1 VGKMVVRENFQQQ
14 LEEMKQAI
22 VKISNMTEDAL
33 LQSIDALKNQDL
45 DLALQIIE
53 NDNRINVLEDEI
65 NDLAILLIAK
75 QAPVATD
82 LRRIIAAIKISSD
95 IERMADFAVN
105 IAKSTIRIGSTKLIK
120 PLEEIPK
127 MAALAIEML
136 TNATTAY
143 IEEDV
148 VLAKNLSE
156 QDDQVDEMYGR
167 LIQELLELMTKN
179 PEHLAQITQLSF
191 VCRYLERTAD
201 HATNIAESIIFLVK
215 GKRYGLN
222 D

>member
-1 VGKMVVRENFQQQ
+1 MVVRENFQLQ

-22 VKISNMTEDAL
+22 VQISKLAEEAL
-33 LQSIDALKNQDL
+33 ELSVEALKNQDL
-45 DLALQIIE
+45 DKALQIIE

-65 NDLAILLIAK
+65 NDMAILLIAK
-75 QAPVATD
+75 QAPVASD

-105 IAKSTIRIGSTKLIK
+105 IAKSTIRIGKQELIK
-120 PLEEIPK
+120 PLEELPK
-127 MAALAIEML
+127 MAHHAIAML
-136 TNATTAY
+136 TTATKAY
-143 IEEDV
+143 VEEDV
-148 VLAKNLSE
+148 ALAKQLAE
-156 QDDQVDEMYGR
+156 LDDEVDETYGK
-167 LIQELLELMTKN
+167 IIKELLELMTKN
-179 PEHLAQITQLSF
+179 PEHLSQISQLLF
-191 VCRYLERTAD
+191 VCRYIERTAD

>member
-1 VGKMVVRENFQQQ
+1 MVVRENFQLQ

-22 VKISNMTEDAL
+22 IQISRLTEEAL
-33 LQSIDALKNQDL
+33 LQSVEALKTQDL
-45 DLALQIIE
+45 DKALEVIE

-65 NDLAILLIAK
+65 NDMAILLIAK
-75 QAPVATD
+75 QAPVASD

-105 IAKSTIRIGSTKLIK
+105 IAKSTIRIGKQELIK
-120 PLEEIPK
+120 PLEELPK
-127 MAALAIEML
+127 MAKHAINML
-136 TNATTAY
+136 TAATKAY
-143 IEEDV
+143 VEEDV
-148 VLAKNLSE
+148 ALAKELADM
-156 QDDQVDEMYGR
+156 DDYVDETYGK
-167 LIQELLELMTKN
+167 IIKELLELMTKN
-179 PEHLAQITQLSF
+179 PEHLSQISQLLF
-191 VCRYLERTAD
+191 VCRYIERTAD

>member
-1 VGKMVVRENFQQQ
+1 MVVRENFQLQ

-22 VKISNMTEDAL
+22 IQISRLTEEAL
-33 LQSIDALKNQDL
+33 LQSVEALKTQDL
-45 DLALQIIE
+45 DKALEVIE

-65 NDLAILLIAK
+65 NDMAILLIAK
-75 QAPVATD
+75 QAPVASD

-105 IAKSTIRIGSTKLIK
+105 IAKSTIRIGKQELIK
-120 PLEEIPK
+120 PLEELPK
-127 MAALAIEML
+127 MAKHAINML
-136 TNATTAY
+136 TAATKAY
-143 IEEDV
+143 VEEDV
-148 VLAKNLSE
+148 ALAKELADM
-156 QDDQVDEMYGR
+156 DDYVDETYGK
-167 LIQELLELMTKN
+167 IIKELLELMTQN
-179 PEHLAQITQLSF
+179 PEHLSQISQLLF
-191 VCRYLERTAD
+191 VCRYIERTAD

>member
-1 VGKMVVRENFQQQ
+1 MVVRENFQLQ

-22 VKISNMTEDAL
+22 VQISKLAEEAL
-33 LQSIDALKNQDL
+33 ELSVEALKNQDL
-45 DLALQIIE
+45 DKALQIIE

-65 NDLAILLIAK
+65 NDMAILLIAK
-75 QAPVATD
+75 QAPVASD

-105 IAKSTIRIGSTKLIK
+105 IAKSTIRIGKQELIK
-120 PLEEIPK
+120 PLEELPK
-127 MAALAIEML
+127 MAHQAIAML
-136 TNATTAY
+136 TTATKAY
-143 IEEDV
+143 VEEDV
-148 VLAKNLSE
+148 ALAKILAE
-156 QDDQVDEMYGR
+156 LDDEVDETYGK
-167 LIQELLELMTKN
+167 IIKELLELMTKN
-179 PEHLAQITQLSF
+179 PEHLSQISQLLF
-191 VCRYLERTAD
+191 VCRYIERTAD

>member
-1 VGKMVVRENFQQQ
+1 MVVRENFQLQ

-22 VKISNMTEDAL
+22 VQISKLAEEAL
-33 LQSIDALKNQDL
+33 ELSVEALKNQDL
-45 DLALQIIE
+45 DKALQIIE

-65 NDLAILLIAK
+65 NDMAILLIAK
-75 QAPVATD
+75 QAPVASD

-105 IAKSTIRIGSTKLIK
+105 IAKSTIRIGKQEFIK
-120 PLEEIPK
+120 PLEELPK
-127 MAALAIEML
+127 MAQHAIAML
-136 TNATTAY
+136 TTATKAY
-143 IEEDV
+143 VEEDV
-148 VLAKNLSE
+148 ALAKQLAE
-156 QDDQVDEMYGR
+156 LDDEVDETYGK
-167 LIQELLELMTKN
+167 IIKELLELMTKN
-179 PEHLAQITQLSF
+179 PEHLSQISQLLF
-191 VCRYLERTAD
+191 VCRYIERTAD

>member
-1 VGKMVVRENFQQQ
+1 MVVRENFQLQ

-22 VKISNMTEDAL
+22 VQISKLTEEAL
-33 LQSIDALKNQDL
+33 ELSVEALKNQDL
-45 DLALQIIE
+45 DKALQIIE

-65 NDLAILLIAK
+65 NDMAILLIAK
-75 QAPVATD
+75 QAPVASD

-105 IAKSTIRIGSTKLIK
+105 IAKSTIRIGKQELIK
-120 PLEEIPK
+120 PLEELPK
-127 MAALAIEML
+127 MAHHAIAML
-136 TNATTAY
+136 TTATKAY
-143 IEEDV
+143 VEEDV
-148 VLAKNLSE
+148 ALAKQLAE
-156 QDDQVDEMYGR
+156 LDDEVDETYGK
-167 LIQELLELMTKN
+167 IIKELLELMTKN
-179 PEHLAQITQLSF
+179 PEHLSQISQLLF
-191 VCRYLERTAD
+191 VCRYIERTAD

>member
-1 VGKMVVRENFQQQ
+1 MVVRENFQLQ

-22 VKISNMTEDAL
+22 VQISKLTEEAL
-33 LQSIDALKNQDL
+33 ELSVDALKNQDL
-45 DLALQIIE
+45 DKALQIIE

-65 NDLAILLIAK
+65 NDMAILLIAK
-75 QAPVATD
+75 QAPVASD

-105 IAKSTIRIGSTKLIK
+105 IAKSTIRIGKQELIK
-120 PLEEIPK
+120 PLEELPNMAYHAIK
-127 MAALAIEML
+127 MLTTATKAYIDEDVALAKE
-136 TNATTAY
+136 
-143 IEEDV
+143 
-148 VLAKNLSE
+148 LADL
-156 QDDQVDEMYGR
+156 DDYVDETYGK
-167 LIQELLELMTKN
+167 IIKELLELMTQN
-179 PEHLAQITQLSF
+179 PEHLSQISQLLF
-191 VCRYLERTAD
+191 VCRYIERTAD

>member
-1 VGKMVVRENFQQQ
+1 MVVRENFQLQ

-22 VKISNMTEDAL
+22 VQISKLAEEAL
-33 LQSIDALKNQDL
+33 LQSVEALRTQDL
-45 DLALQIIE
+45 DKALQIIE

-75 QAPVATD
+75 QAPVASD

-105 IAKSTIRIGSTKLIK
+105 IAKSTIRIGTAELIK
-120 PLEEIPK
+120 PLEELPK
-127 MAALAIEML
+127 MAKHAIHMLTTATKAYIDEDVALAKE
-136 TNATTAY
+136 
-143 IEEDV
+143 
-148 VLAKNLSE
+148 LADL
-156 QDDQVDEMYGR
+156 DDYVDETYGR
-167 LIQELLELMTKN
+167 IIQELLELMTKN
-179 PEHLAQITQLSF
+179 PDHLTQITQLLF
-191 VCRYLERTAD
+191 VCRYIERTAD

>member
-1 VGKMVVRENFQQQ
+1 MVVRENFQLQ

-22 VKISNMTEDAL
+22 VQISKLAEEAL
-33 LQSIDALKNQDL
+33 ELSVEALKNQDL
-45 DLALQIIE
+45 DKALQIIE

-65 NDLAILLIAK
+65 NDMAILLIAK
-75 QAPVATD
+75 QAPVASD

-105 IAKSTIRIGSTKLIK
+105 IAKSTIRIGKQELIK
-120 PLEEIPK
+120 PLEELPN
-127 MAALAIEML
+127 MAHHAISML
-136 TNATTAY
+136 TTATKAY
-143 IEEDV
+143 VEEDV
-148 VLAKNLSE
+148 ALAKQLAE
-156 QDDQVDEMYGR
+156 LDDEVDETYGK
-167 LIQELLELMTKN
+167 IIKELLELMTKN
-179 PEHLAQITQLSF
+179 PEHLSQISQLLF
-191 VCRYLERTAD
+191 VCRYIERTAD

>member
-1 VGKMVVRENFQQQ
+1 MVVRENFQLQ

-22 VKISNMTEDAL
+22 VQISKLTEEAL
-33 LQSIDALKNQDL
+33 ELSVDALKNQDL
-45 DLALQIIE
+45 DKALQIIE

-65 NDLAILLIAK
+65 NDMAILLIAK
-75 QAPVATD
+75 QAPVASD

-105 IAKSTIRIGSTKLIK
+105 IAKSTIRIGKEELIK
-120 PLEEIPK
+120 PLEELPK
-127 MAALAIEML
+127 MAHHAINMLRTATKAYIDEDVALAKEL
-136 TNATTAY
+136 G
-143 IEEDV
+143 E
-148 VLAKNLSE
+148 L
-156 QDDQVDEMYGR
+156 DDFVDETYGK
-167 LIQELLELMTKN
+167 IIKELLELMTQH
-179 PEHLAQITQLSF
+179 PEQLSQISQLLF
-191 VCRYLERTAD
+191 VCRYIERTAD

>member
-1 VGKMVVRENFQQQ
+1 MVVRENFQLQ

-22 VKISNMTEDAL
+22 IQISKLTEEAL
-33 LQSIDALKNQDL
+33 LQSVEALKTQDL
-45 DLALQIIE
+45 DKALEVIE

-65 NDLAILLIAK
+65 NDMAILLIAK
-75 QAPVATD
+75 QAPVASD

-105 IAKSTIRIGSTKLIK
+105 IAKSTIRIGKQELIK
-120 PLEEIPK
+120 PLEELPK
-127 MAALAIEML
+127 MAHHAIHML
-136 TNATTAY
+136 TTATKAY
-143 IEEDV
+143 VEEDV
-148 VLAKNLSE
+148 SLAKELADL
-156 QDDQVDEMYGR
+156 DDYVDETYGK
-167 LIQELLELMTKN
+167 IIKELLELMTKN
-179 PEHLAQITQLSF
+179 PDHLSQISQLLF
-191 VCRYLERTAD
+191 VCRYIERTAD

>member
-1 VGKMVVRENFQQQ
+1 MVVRENFQLQ

-22 VKISNMTEDAL
+22 VQISKLAEEAL
-33 LQSIDALKNQDL
+33 ELSVEALKNQDL
-45 DLALQIIE
+45 DKALQIIE

-65 NDLAILLIAK
+65 NDMAILLIAK
-75 QAPVATD
+75 QAPVASD

-105 IAKSTIRIGSTKLIK
+105 IAKSTIRIGKQELIK
-120 PLEEIPK
+120 PLEELPK
-127 MAALAIEML
+127 MAHHAIAML
-136 TNATTAY
+136 TTATKAY
-143 IEEDV
+143 VEEDV
-148 VLAKNLSE
+148 ALAKQLAE
-156 QDDQVDEMYGR
+156 LDDEVDETYGK
-167 LIQELLELMTKN
+167 IIKELLELMTKN
-179 PEHLAQITQLSF
+179 PDHLSQISQLLF
-191 VCRYLERTAD
+191 VCRYIERTAD

>member
-1 VGKMVVRENFQQQ
+1 MVVRENFQLQ

-22 VKISNMTEDAL
+22 VQISKLAEEAL
-33 LQSIDALKNQDL
+33 ELSVEALKNQDL
-45 DLALQIIE
+45 DKALQIIE

-65 NDLAILLIAK
+65 NDMAILLIAK
-75 QAPVATD
+75 QAPVASD

-105 IAKSTIRIGSTKLIK
+105 IAKSTIRIGKQELIK
-120 PLEEIPK
+120 PLEELPK
-127 MAALAIEML
+127 MAHHAISML
-136 TNATTAY
+136 TTATKAY
-143 IEEDV
+143 VEEDV
-148 VLAKNLSE
+148 ALAKQLAE
-156 QDDQVDEMYGR
+156 LDDEVDETYGK
-167 LIQELLELMTKN
+167 IIKELLELMTKN
-179 PEHLAQITQLSF
+179 PEHLSQISQLLF
-191 VCRYLERTAD
+191 VCRYIERTAD